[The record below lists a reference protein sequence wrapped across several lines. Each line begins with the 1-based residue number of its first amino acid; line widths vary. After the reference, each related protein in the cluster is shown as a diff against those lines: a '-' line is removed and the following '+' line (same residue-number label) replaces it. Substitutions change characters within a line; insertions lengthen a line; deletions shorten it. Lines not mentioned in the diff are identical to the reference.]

1 MCLCVCVVQARH
13 PFWRQLRCTSSPPNS
28 LPTAQSCAGSP
39 PDSFVRA
46 GAGSSQVVK
55 GYEIQAWKPPHVVI
69 CLCLILLNIAE
80 VFILFFLSRALFY
93 LTKAKVGFFSERHF
107 FWGVWEMGILVC
119 FTYFWWEKIKG
130 NSLDIWKSSFVR
142 TCLLW
147 WERIHN
153 CWKINCTAAN
163 LAMIVCKGGHAV
175 HSLGYIYL

>member
-1 MCLCVCVVQARH
+1 MCVCVCAHKSGTPSEGSV
-13 PFWRQLRCTSSPPNS
+13 RCTSSPPNS

-39 PDSFVRA
+39 PHSFVRA
-46 GAGSSQVVK
+46 GAGGSQVVK
-55 GYEIQAWKPPHVVI
+55 GYKIQAWQLPHVVI

-80 VFILFFLSRALFY
+80 VFILLFLSQALFF
-93 LTKAKVGFFSERHF
+93 LTKAKVGFFNERRF
-107 FWGVWEMGILVC
+107 SFGFWEMGFLVC
-119 FTYFWWEKIKG
+119 FTYFWWEKIKI
-130 NSLDIWKSSFVR
+130 NSVAIWKSSFVR

-147 WERIHN
+147 WKRIHN

>member
-1 MCLCVCVVQARH
+1 MCVCLQARH

-69 CLCLILLNIAE
+69 CLCLILFNIAE

-93 LTKAKVGFFSERHF
+93 LTKAKVGFLVKDF
-107 FWGVWEMGILVC
+107 FFLGFGRWV
-119 FTYFWWEKIKG
+119 FWFVLLISDGEKIKG
-130 NSLDIWKSSFVR
+130 NSVDIWKSSFVR